1 MDIPVMI
8 RVDIFAD
15 VVCPWCY
22 IGEKRL
28 QAALELRPELQVERH
43 WQPFQLRPDMPAE
56 GADWQQFVDE
66 KFGGMEQAGD
76 MFSHVTQVGE
86 ELGIQFRFD
95 RMTRAPNTVDA
106 QRLILFA
113 TTRDLE
119 WETVHALYYAHFTT
133 GVDLNDMDTL
143 VSIATQA
150 GLEPDEARAFLESG
164 DGVEVIQQSQ
174 QVANQLGISGVPF
187 FIFNNQFAVSGA
199 QPVEVFLQVL
209 DQLQEDVAAD

>member
-1 MDIPVMI
+1 MI

-28 QAALELRPELQVERH
+28 QAALEQRPELQVERH

-56 GADWQQFVDE
+56 GADWLQFVDE
-66 KFGGMEQAGD
+66 KFGGMEKAGD

-86 ELGIQFRFD
+86 ELGIEFRFD

-113 TTRDLE
+113 NTRDLE
-119 WETVHALYYAHFTT
+119 WETVHALYFAHFIT
-133 GVDLNDMDTL
+133 GVDLNDRDTL
-143 VSIATQA
+143 VNIASQA

-164 DGVEVIQQSQ
+164 DGLEVVQESQ
-174 QVANQLGISGVPF
+174 QVANQLGISGVPY

-199 QPVEVFLQVL
+199 QPVEIFLQVL
-209 DQLQEDVAAD
+209 DQLEEQVAAD